1 MGDVHEDPLSE
12 IALRLRTLRAQRR
25 LTMGGL
31 QQRTGLGRTTL
42 SQALNGQVVPTET
55 TLVALAKALGTAV
68 EPLLAL
74 RQTAARVPQVRQGSP
89 RRVTRRPVRPRVQ
102 PSFEERYLSYVAE
115 RHSKLTV
122 VGLDLSRPERARW
135 PLDAAYLSL
144 ELAERLEDWPA
155 GGEEANRPSVVV
167 KRAEHALANC
177 RRVLLRGLAGSGK
190 TTLLQWLAVA
200 TARDELPEELANWRG
215 RIPFILPLR
224 TLVRRGPLPDPH
236 DFLTAVGTP
245 LAASQPEG
253 WADAVLARGEALVLV
268 DGIDEVPQEHRGA
281 TRDWLERL
289 LAAYREARFVV
300 TTRPSAVPEG
310 WLTSSHFTELSV
322 RPMSTADIGL
332 FVHRWHTATR
342 HNAATDAERSQ
353 LHDLEAA
360 LQLTVRAQRDLAQLS
375 STPLMCALICALH
388 RDRRGHL
395 PHSRMELYEA
405 ALSML
410 LVRRDLE
417 RSIDVPEGIQ
427 LSEHQSVQLL
437 QRLAYWLIRNR
448 QTEME
453 RATATALVED
463 GLPAMQAVA
472 EQGTADQVLTH
483 LVGRSGLLRQP
494 TMDTIDFVHRT
505 FQDYLGAKAAI
516 EAHDFPLLVNNAH
529 DDQWEDVLRMAV
541 AHARP
546 TESADLL
553 RRLVKRG
560 DVEGE
565 HSGRLHLLAAA
576 SLQYATEIE
585 PDTRRLVEQR
595 ARILMPPRSP
605 EEAEE
610 LAALGTGILDLLP
623 PSPDGL
629 QDDEVAPVI
638 RTAAAIGGDD
648 AYPFLHRFVQS
659 LAPDSAPYEL
669 VDGWKNFEADQY
681 ARDILLPFRD
691 RLPLEVH
698 TRDQR
703 NALRLL
709 KPVTS
714 IAFREAFT
722 EDEIVEYLS
731 PEHTHK
737 LEIYSGQLL
746 TDLKF
751 VRKFPALNELA
762 ISDCIELAH
771 VEDLAGL
778 PLPKLRLLHLPDE
791 FSFNALDSLPELT
804 ELALYTRLPWASL
817 ADLPAPKSLTSI
829 ALGGWIGTRLAGV
842 SKWQQLQE
850 LTVNS
855 APEKTEWQEIAALPN
870 LTELYISNYDL
881 NHAVPMNSVTYLR
894 LAPDSNPQLDLVPD
908 LFPNLEHFFIN
919 CRGTQSGKIDITP
932 LSRINGLQVSIS
944 YASKVTGL
952 GRFTTDTVGLYPR
965 TQSGYTH
972 GHEAQAPEPP
982 LEPGPRTQTCLPPAQ
997 PRQDWEPRRIVPCQ
1011 TRFLRPEQTWLTLSP
1026 PVDKEPA
1033 LAR

>member
-1 MGDVHEDPLSE
+1 MGDGQEDPLAE
-12 IALRLRTLRAQRR
+12 LALRLRTLRAQRG
-25 LTMGGL
+25 LQMGGL
-31 QQRTGLGRTTL
+31 QQRTGLGRTTV
-42 SQALNGQVVPTET
+42 SQALNGQVVPSEA
-55 TLVALAKALGTAV
+55 TLVALAKALGTDA
-68 EPLLAL
+68 EPLLVL
-74 RQTAARVPQVRQGSP
+74 RHAAARIPQVRDSYPQ
-89 RRVTRRPVRPRVQ
+89 RVVRRPVRPRTQ

-115 RHSKLTV
+115 RHSQLTV
-122 VGLDLSRPERARW
+122 VGLDLSRPERAHW

-144 ELAERLEDWPA
+144 ELAERPEDWPA
-155 GGEEANRPSVVV
+155 GGGEADRPSVVV

-200 TARDELPEELANWRG
+200 TARDELPEELADWRG
-215 RIPFILPLR
+215 RIPFVLPLR
-224 TLVRRGPLPDPH
+224 TLMRHGPLPEPH
-236 DFLTAVGTP
+236 DFLSAVGTP

-253 WADAVLARGEALVLV
+253 WADAVLDRGEALVLV

-289 LAAYREARFVV
+289 LAAYRDALFVV

-310 WLTSSHFTELSV
+310 WLASSHFTELSV
-322 RPMSTADIGL
+322 RPMSASDTGV
-332 FVHRWHTATR
+332 FVHRWHTAAR
-342 HNAATDAERSQ
+342 HNAATDVERSQ
-353 LHDLEAA
+353 VHDLEAA
-360 LQLTVRAQRDLAQLS
+360 LQVTVRAQRDLAQLS

-427 LSEHQSVQLL
+427 LTEHQSIQLL

-453 RATATALVED
+453 RATSLALVD
-463 GLPAMQAVA
+463 DALPAMQAVA
-472 EQGTADQVLTH
+472 DQGTADQVLTH

-494 TMDTIDFVHRT
+494 TADTIDFVHRT

-529 DDQWEDVLRMAV
+529 DDQWEDVVRMAI

-553 RRLVKRG
+553 RRLVERG
-560 DVEGE
+560 DAEVE
-565 HSGRLHLLAAA
+565 HRNRLHLLAAA

-585 PDTRRLVEQR
+585 PAVRRLVEQR
-595 ARILMPPRSP
+595 ARVLMPPRSQ

-610 LAALGTGILDLLP
+610 LAALGPGILDLLP
-623 PSPDGL
+623 GP
-629 QDDEVAPVI
+629 QDLEKDEVGPVI
-638 RTAAAIGGDD
+638 ETAAAIGGDH
-648 AYPFLHRFVQS
+648 AYAFLHRFIQS
-659 LAPDSAPYEL
+659 LTPGSEPFALSRAWEHF
-669 VDGWKNFEADQY
+669 GADEY
-681 ARDILLPFRD
+681 ARDILLPFRE

-731 PEHTHK
+731 PEHTHR

-751 VRKFPALNELA
+751 VREFPALDEIAL
-762 ISDCIELAH
+762 SECTQLAH

-778 PLPKLRLLHLPDE
+778 PLTNLRLLHLPDE

-804 ELALYTRLPWASL
+804 ALALYTRLPWASL
-817 ADLPAPKSLTSI
+817 ANLPAPKSLTSI

-842 SKWQQLQE
+842 SAWQQLQE

-855 APEKTEWQEIAALPN
+855 APENTEWQEIATLPH
-870 LTELYISNYDL
+870 LAELYISDYDL
-881 NHAVPMNSVTYLR
+881 NRAVPMNSVTYLR
-894 LAPDSNPQLDLVPD
+894 LAPDSDPQLDLVPD
-908 LFPNLEHFFIN
+908 LFPNLERFLIN
-919 CRGTQSGKIDITP
+919 CQGRQPETIDIAP

-952 GRFTTDTVGLYPR
+952 ERFTTDTVRLYPR
-965 TQSGYTH
+965 
-972 GHEAQAPEPP
+972 
-982 LEPGPRTQTCLPPAQ
+982 PRTAGT
-997 PRQDWEPRRIVPCQ
+997 
-1011 TRFLRPEQTWLTLSP
+1011 
-1026 PVDKEPA
+1026 
-1033 LAR
+1033 